1 MGRKTY
7 EIRPNCNLQTLVPF
21 LGKYRIHGGPYRL
34 LEGNWSSNLVVIEFP
49 SMKQAQGW
57 YESDALIAMFVS
69 DALAIATV
77 ALAPGESSLP

>member
-1 MGRKTY
+1 
-7 EIRPNCNLQTLVPF
+7 
-21 LGKYRIHGGPYRL
+21 
-34 LEGNWSSNLVVIEFP
+34 
-49 SMKQAQGW
+49 MKQAQGW